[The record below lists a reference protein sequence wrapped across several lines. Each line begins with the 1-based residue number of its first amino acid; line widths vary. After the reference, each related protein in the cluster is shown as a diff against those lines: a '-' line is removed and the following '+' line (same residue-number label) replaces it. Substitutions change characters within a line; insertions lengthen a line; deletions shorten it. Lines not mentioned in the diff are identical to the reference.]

1 MKNWGLGLSVILNLV
16 LVAVLVFINERYGL
30 LAKVQQVALEE
41 GVGKI

>member
-1 MKNWGLGLSVILNLV
+1 MIRWILGLSVLLNLV
-16 LVAVLVFINERYGL
+16 LLGVLVFINERYGL